1 MKTLTFDKD
10 GTKNKKLIEKRK
22 KEESTSDES
31 LASFLSDESNINIQD
46 LIERAKQ
53 DLEEEARNEEIFSD
67 VPVKNKLNK
76 WVVVKFPMKT
86 KVKRYVGKI
95 VAETDSIP
103 IVKFVRRVKKTSTFV
118 WPQEVDESEVQDEDI
133 VCFLPLPLE
142 ERRGGFSFPVSFSG
156 FEIS

>member
-1 MKTLTFDKD
+1 M
-10 GTKNKKLIEKRK
+10 
-22 KEESTSDES
+22 
-31 LASFLSDESNINIQD
+31 ASFLSDKSNINIQD
-46 LIERAKQ
+46 LIERAEQ

-76 WVVVKFPMKT
+76 CVFVKFPMKT
-86 KVKRYVGKI
+86 KVKHYVGKI
-95 VAETDSIP
+95 VAKTDSIP
-103 IVKFVRRVKKTSTFV
+103 IVKFVRRVKKISIFV

-133 VCFLPLPLE
+133 VCFLSLPLE